1 MFCETFYLES
11 KALIQIEE
19 EEDQKSLEIFSF
31 YQFYGMMPQFIMQF
45 LKAVW
50 LLFFFFF
57 SLFLSVPK
65 TLALAK
71 DRKKWSFLISG
82 MTMQYLCVLLIPYP
96 ATFQGAVL

>member
-1 MFCETFYLES
+1 MFCETFYLKS

-19 EEDQKSLEIFSF
+19 EEGQISLEIFSF
-31 YQFYGMMPQFIMQF
+31 YKFHGVIPQFITQF
-45 LKAVW
+45 LKAVACFMV
-50 LLFFFFF
+50 FFFLF

-71 DRKKWSFLISG
+71 DRRCFSISG
-82 MTMQYLCVLLIPYP
+82 MTMQYLCVFLIPYP